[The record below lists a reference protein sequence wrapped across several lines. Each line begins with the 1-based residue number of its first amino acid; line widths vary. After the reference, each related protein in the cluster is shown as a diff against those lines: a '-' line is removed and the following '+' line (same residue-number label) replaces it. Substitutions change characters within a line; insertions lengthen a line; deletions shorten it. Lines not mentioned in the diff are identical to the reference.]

1 MTDRPEPSGFLTPSA
16 VLTSLAALL
25 TGGLA
30 LGFNPL
36 FAVSAVAMILAIV
49 TLRSARHVRH
59 DIVQGVLRIFAII
72 GIMGAVGGV
81 MVILFPTLG
90 VNL

>member
-1 MTDRPEPSGFLTPSA
+1 MTDRSEPSGYPTPA
-16 VLTSLAALL
+16 VVLTSITALL

-36 FAVSAVAMILAIV
+36 FAVSAVAAILGIV

-72 GIMGAVGGV
+72 GIMGAAGGV

-90 VNL
+90 VTV